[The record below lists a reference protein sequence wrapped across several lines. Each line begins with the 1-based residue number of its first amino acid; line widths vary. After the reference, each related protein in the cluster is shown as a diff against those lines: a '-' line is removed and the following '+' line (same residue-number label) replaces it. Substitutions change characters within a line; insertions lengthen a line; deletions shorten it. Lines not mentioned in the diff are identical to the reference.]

1 MKRVEFVLV
10 IFRQVEACD
19 EGLALEPCSKSEGGT
34 FITADVASS
43 WRPSVVLGLLSDYA
57 FLQETPP
64 RVRRFDAELKLP

>member
-43 WRPSVVLGLLSDYA
+43 WRPSVVLWPTQRLCFPSRNSTKSA
-57 FLQETPP
+57 
-64 RVRRFDAELKLP
+64 